1 VCTSVEVWQL
11 YAESRQS
18 QDFLSSYIV
27 QNGHSISVSGW
38 NNEEADIYIQK
49 RNTALH
55 RDCNLHNKITC
66 VGACVMAGQWNPR
79 QTLAQSSL
87 K

>member
-38 NNEEADIYIQK
+38 NNEEADIYIQ
-49 RNTALH
+49 N
-55 RDCNLHNKITC
+55 DGPSPYYVVQ
-66 VGACVMAGQWNPR
+66 VGAT
-79 QTLAQSSL
+79 QTD
-87 K
+87 